1 MNERIK
7 KLAFEA
13 MSINQKVS
21 DDSFFVEVSKL
32 KEFEKFAELMH
43 DECIDAVPTD
53 LDPATYFKVLQAIK
67 QHFGF

>member
-1 MNERIK
+1 MMNKRIK
-7 KLAFEA
+7 ELAEQAGFHVA
-13 MSINQKVS
+13 PYDGINDNNMIK
-21 DDSFFVEVSKL
+21 
-32 KEFEKFAELMH
+32 KFAELMH

>member
-1 MNERIK
+1 MMNERIK
-7 KLAFEA
+7 QLAEQAGFHVA
-13 MSINQKVS
+13 PYDGINDNNMIK
-21 DDSFFVEVSKL
+21 
-32 KEFEKFAELMH
+32 KFAELMH

>member
-1 MNERIK
+1 MNERIQA
-7 KLAFEA
+7 LVEQA
-13 MSINQKVS
+13 QKHS
-21 DDSFFVEVSKL
+21 REYVEDEVETQFHK
-32 KEFEKFAELMH
+32 KFAELMH